1 MNASVPLIHSD
12 LVPFADFGTE
22 VPERRATESGYR
34 FTLTRNETEWTIVVG
49 MDQRITLSGPADQ
62 KQFFPSAASMFAGPA
77 FGDLDRWSRHQAY
90 VSTKPG
96 RIPIMGTLRTAE
108 DGVSD
113 SVVSD
118 LDVEKLDEYLATY
131 RSDMAN
137 DTSLIL
143 VVDGS
148 AGSGKTTVIQDLTHR
163 RANAWRR
170 SLNPLVLHVESR
182 GRVLQNLRDLLAF
195 SLQTLRVTVT
205 YDQVVPL
212 VRHGLVMLAIDGFD
226 ELADP
231 TGYQTAWAQLNE
243 LIEHTRGRATLV
255 MAGRESFISRV
266 RVESA
271 LPAYRREND
280 RMPLFSIDEVRP
292 QDAKRWLQG
301 LGWTNADFSLPAI
314 EPIFERGSY
323 ALRPV
328 FLSQFRHLKDEIQDR
343 DEIVSDLLSFLV
355 ERMLD
360 RESSKFTEAGSG
372 DELPRIRRF
381 LKRLLQEIARDLAEN
396 QVSAIPN
403 ENLRWIAEFV
413 ASGLFSPDFVDILVN
428 RAESVAFLTPDA
440 RSGHTRFSHEQ
451 ISIHFLAQESL
462 RAITDGEI
470 PKYVRRNIFGQ
481 EVLEGFARAAES
493 LEIDE
498 AHQFV
503 TACKKQFVAFGD
515 VDRSK
520 RNLAALAIVVSCMVD
535 VQFEEPLHF
544 DNVDLGE
551 ILIPA
556 DAAPVTF
563 SKVVVGTLYARN
575 VDLTSIV
582 WDNSEIVTIFADEFT
597 VFEDGVPLPAVMEL
611 PGKTLRN
618 PQEIKDWLRPAAPSA
633 DAKGSIAS
641 AKDVDLLKRIDR
653 YRYFWLP
660 ENLNTVNRSARKII
674 SDRNW
679 ERVRRVLM
687 EKRLMVERTFWV
699 SGHHAKFIHFRN
711 SVDKFSENRE
721 LIFALQ
727 DG

>member
-22 VPERRATESGYR
+22 VPEQRATESGYR
-34 FTLTRNETEWTIVVG
+34 FTLTRNETEWTILVG

-271 LPAYRREND
+271 LPAYRREDD

-360 RESSKFTEAGSG
+360 RESSKFTEAGNG

-413 ASGLFSPDFVDILVN
+413 ASGLFSPDFVNILVN

-611 PGKTLRN
+611 PGRTLRN
-618 PQEIKDWLRPAAPSA
+618 PEEIKDWLRPAAPSA

-641 AKDVDLLKRIDR
+641 AKNVDLLKRIDR
-653 YRYFWLP
+653 YRHFWLR
-660 ENLNTVNRSARKII
+660 EDLNTADRSARKII

-687 EKRLMVERTFWV
+687 EKQLIVERTV
-699 SGHHAKFIHFRN
+699 SALGPHAKFIHFRN
-711 SVDKFSENRE
+711 SVNKFAEDRE
-721 LIFALQ
+721 LISALQ